1 MPTISLTQLAKYAF
15 TIAIIILILPLVLS
29 LVSDITNYI
38 QTAINNNINSLSTLN
53 GIDLGYAGRA
63 TGLVD
68 FLNNL
73 MQSVLIASSLFIS
86 ATVAILSLKFIIK
99 FYSVFTKI

>member
-15 TIAIIILILPLVLS
+15 TIAVILLILPLVFS
-29 LVSDITNYI
+29 VVTEITSV
-38 QTAINNNINSLSTLN
+38 INTSIATVTGSVATLN
-53 GIDLGYAGRA
+53 GIDLGYAGKA

-73 MQSVLIASSLFIS
+73 MQSVVIASSVFIS
-86 ATVAILSLKFIIK
+86 ALVAVLSLRFVIK
-99 FYSVFTKI
+99 FYTIFTRV